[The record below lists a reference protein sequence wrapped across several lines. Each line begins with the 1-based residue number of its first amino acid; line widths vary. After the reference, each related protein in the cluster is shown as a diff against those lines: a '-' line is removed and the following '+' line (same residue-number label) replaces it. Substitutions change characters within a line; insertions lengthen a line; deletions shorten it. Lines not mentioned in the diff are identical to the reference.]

1 MAFFFIFCKIL
12 KCLSAIVENRLRTLV
27 KIRSLN
33 LQSKKKEQSSD
44 KNLRNKVEQKML
56 NIDLLYT
63 IREKIPK
70 NIRRILPKIIRRQID
85 RKFFKYY
92 FLKTNFKN
100 LPNLN
105 YPEKGNL
112 EYQKNLIEK
121 FNFLEKQTSFMS
133 CPYLIDL
140 LSTKFRA
147 DKIFNILD
155 IGGEKIDFYLNL
167 KKKFKNVKYF
177 LYNQES
183 ITEQFHKIKSEFNY
197 KNFYVIDKFNEILNE
212 NYDFVNFGSCIQ
224 YFDNYEEVLEKIT
237 DNSKYIF
244 FSGTHLYNSPEKIF
258 KKNIVVKQLNVL
270 PQINYLF
277 FFFLNIFFNIFLEKE
292 YNLIFE
298 KKNLTDE
305 VNYDNFNYLL
315 KDIQYSDFLFQK
327 N

>member
-1 MAFFFIFCKIL
+1 M
-12 KCLSAIVENRLRTLV
+12 ENRLRTLV

-147 DKIFNILD
+147 DKIF
-155 IGGEKIDFYLNL
+155 
-167 KKKFKNVKYF
+167 
-177 LYNQES
+177 
-183 ITEQFHKIKSEFNY
+183 
-197 KNFYVIDKFNEILNE
+197 
-212 NYDFVNFGSCIQ
+212 
-224 YFDNYEEVLEKIT
+224 
-237 DNSKYIF
+237 
-244 FSGTHLYNSPEKIF
+244 

-277 FFFLNIFFNIFLEKE
+277 FFNRNSFFKIFLEKE